1 MSAGQWWWHL
11 FLNHI
16 RCAWFWPNK
25 SFLVS
30 LHKKLFPKVIT
41 IFQEGKCI
49 CQSRLKIMSF
59 EQRSLSRTVTLVN
72 GFIKHRAYH
81 RMWHIFCIWQIRNN
95 IIQHN
100 VRDFLVFSD
109 KHSLQSY
116 FSRYFSMI
124 YCTVKLTIKNCHSDA
139 TLLMLKLQAFGI
151 RCLK

>member
-1 MSAGQWWWHL
+1 MMASL
-11 FLNHI
+11 FKPI

-72 GFIKHRAYH
+72 RFIKHRAYH

-116 FSRYFSMI
+116 FSRYFPW
-124 YCTVKLTIKNCHSDA
+124 YTVQSSWLLKTAI
-139 TLLMLKLQAFGI
+139 LMLHYSCLNCKHSVFGV
-151 RCLK
+151 